1 MTCPRYADMH
11 KKNSPPEADAS
22 GGGYRLSI
30 A

>member
-11 KKNSPPEADAS
+11 KKSPPEADAS